1 MAAHWPGNR
10 LRCEARV
17 ASEICFGRPIL
28 FWAHGQP
35 VDAPEGTLH
44 PVIARLLGKFGDRKD
59 VLQAVE
65 SNIHTFGWSGS
76 RTTYYAPFK
85 EPLGKLLQHPRPEVR
100 RWAKIMLRQLDDVV
114 ANSHKE
120 DEEREALAGM

>member
-1 MAAHWPGNR
+1 MPRKPTR
-10 LRCEARV
+10 LPDYFTSR
-17 ASEICFGRPIL
+17 
-28 FWAHGQP
+28 
-35 VDAPEGTLH
+35 DAPEGTLH
-44 PVIARLLGKFGDRKD
+44 PVIARLLGEFGDRKD